1 MAALASTLVGS
12 RVEPPPKEKK
22 GKSYLN
28 VVVVHVLC
36 HPAAAAAGIAHRASS
51 LLPRKSFIRRHLD
64 RNRLLY
70 RNFHAYKLSVNSLHN
85 AMLKYGSW
93 IKKHTTT
100 MRR

>member
-12 RVEPPPKEKK
+12 RVDPPPPREKK

-36 HPAAAAAGIAHRASS
+36 HPGAAYVSS
-51 LLPRKSFIRRHLD
+51 LPRKSFIRRHLD

-85 AMLKYGSW
+85 AMLKYAG
-93 IKKHTTT
+93 
-100 MRR
+100 RG